1 MGAQCRLTYCA
12 DRASCRCTDFFDGKH
27 FVLRGASSVTDPAMR
42 RDSFRNFYQKQYPHV
57 FAKFRLCYNAA
68 AS

>member
-1 MGAQCRLTYCA
+1 MLTA
-12 DRASCRCTDFFDGKH
+12 RSAAAADFFDGKH

-42 RDSFRNFYQKQYPHV
+42 RDSFRNFYQKQYPYV